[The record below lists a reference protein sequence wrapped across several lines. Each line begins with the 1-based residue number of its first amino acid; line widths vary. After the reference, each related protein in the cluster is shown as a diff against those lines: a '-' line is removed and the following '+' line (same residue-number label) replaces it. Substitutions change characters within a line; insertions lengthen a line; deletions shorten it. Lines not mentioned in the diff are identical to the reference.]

1 MMIKSIS
8 VSLDVIEALLFF
20 WQSVKDKKKVTE
32 LFIHDVTTMP
42 GLKDAYDDEF
52 NQESVR
58 GALSAITNREVYSGR
73 NRKEGRFYSNNLWM
87 LEDLNYTDRMVQP
100 VKKLNLHSLV
110 DKLNAT
116 QTGGHFR
123 ELEVIFSPLHFEEYI
138 IKNNKLII
146 NFFAVRPS
154 DTGEGVYI
162 GEKEWLSFIE
172 EKLIELIHNSGV

>member
-1 MMIKSIS
+1 MMVESIS
-8 VSLDVIEALLFF
+8 VNLDVVEALLFF
-20 WQSVKDKKKVTE
+20 WQSIKDRKKVSE
-32 LFIHDVTTMP
+32 RFIYDVMAMQ

-87 LEDLNYTDRMVQP
+87 LEDPNYTDRMVQL

-110 DKLNAT
+110 DKINAT
-116 QTGGHFR
+116 QTSGHFR

-172 EKLIELIHNSGV
+172 EKLIELIHKSDV